1 MSTLTNLPDLLGLHF
16 GNPLGLTPLV
26 MLIVVCVVVGI
37 MTYFNHQIRY
47 RDGGRFYPVL
57 YTLFGVSLLA
67 VFYYVFQ
74 ADLPK
79 IGETACI
86 GWHCRSSLVGGVA
99 WAIVGIAL
107 TTLVSFGLF
116 IATMQIVAQLSVEAG
131 MSLEEKRWK
140 EWKWGLAIVLLGVS
154 VTGISFEI
162 NQTVGS
168 WALIVTALL
177 TVAFVIFKIVRDTIY
192 CGNFLWTLLIGLVFL
207 LGTAASMTL
216 FLEVIHACV
225 YLTVILVAFLA
236 RSKARK
242 KKTAKK

>member
-16 GNPLGLTPLV
+16 GNPLGLTPLA
-26 MLIVVCVVVGI
+26 MLIIIFVVVGV

-47 RDGGRFYPVL
+47 RDGGRYYPIL
-57 YTLFGVSLLA
+57 YTLFGVSLAA

-79 IGETACI
+79 IGDAACI

-116 IATMQIVAQLSVEAG
+116 IATMQIVAQVSVEAG

-140 EWKWGLAIVLLGVS
+140 EWKWGLGIVLLGVS
-154 VTGISFEI
+154 VTGITFEI
-162 NQTVGS
+162 NQSIGS
-168 WALIVTALL
+168 WALLVTALA

-192 CGNFLWTLLIGLVFL
+192 CGKFLWALLIGLVFL
-207 LGTAASMTL
+207 LGTAASMAL

-225 YLTVILVAFLA
+225 YLVVFLVTFLSMA
-236 RSKARK
+236 KARK
-242 KKTAKK
+242 KKPSKK